1 MKDFILNALS
11 TLATIA
17 LIVLSL
23 NFLLNYTGITI
34 TIGKQQKPE
43 IFIYPQGS
51 QEQRL

>member
-1 MKDFILNALS
+1 MKQKLTGLIS
-11 TLATIA
+11 TLLAIA
-17 LIVLSL
+17 AIIFSI

-43 IFIYPQGS
+43 IYTYPQGS

>member
-1 MKDFILNALS
+1 MKARIAELLR
-11 TLATIA
+11 TLLTVAAVIFS
-17 LIVLSL
+17 I

-43 IFIYPQGS
+43 IYIYPQGS

>member
-1 MKDFILNALS
+1 MKAKIIDAVWMVMSVVIV
-11 TLATIA
+11 
-17 LIVLSL
+17 VLSL
-23 NFLLNYTGITI
+23 SVMLNYTGITI